1 MSKSVAVITI
11 HGMGDTNPN
20 YFRGLE
26 KKLRKYVGKTLW
38 DEKVHLESVFYQ
50 DLLQG
55 HQEDYWI
62 EIDDQYSPNDEFVGF
77 VH

>member
-20 YFRGLE
+20 YYRSLE
-26 KKLRKYVGKTLW
+26 KKLRKYVSRELW
-38 DEKVHLESVFYQ
+38 DEAVHLESVFYQ

-55 HQEDYWI
+55 NLWV
-62 EIDDQYSPNDEFVGF
+62 PNIHATFGR
-77 VH
+77 